1 MNRYQQ
7 EDNIRLSQHQHTFGV
22 SNSKS
27 HNDQTQ
33 YQNVQHYKPSTIHN
47 QGYDQLNEEPF
58 SIRQILMRLDHLE
71 SQAKNQEALQQ
82 KVYSLDQEL
91 QQLKRQDNKYEK
103 LNQQIESVKSAFE
116 GKILIFDEKIV
127 ALSSRVDTKL
137 NAFLNKIQE
146 EFPKATDISRN
157 QIENLHNSKEDK
169 LKQNDYFDEI
179 NNLYKLVRK
188 NLQAQKELFEELNLI
203 KKALINNN
211 ILNNVSSKT
220 TPKKNEI
227 MIQQN
232 QQTPQ
237 TQSIDHAQMSQYK
250 NPIQVSQHKDNNIH
264 FNQNYQ
270 QNMNKQERIPE
281 KSFAK
286 STDNYYN
293 KKAQNI
299 SPNQKN
305 SNNNRSVLIESD
317 IKYNNNRQQPEHN
330 QPIKIEDELMNSQEF
345 DIINFK
351 KSKKGSIDYS
361 IKYNDKSDKK
371 RDTLSLSQSLPKS
384 KLNLNGTYQSSY
396 FDNTQEIQK
405 IEKQSL
411 TEFEERKRKIDE
423 EINRRIQLE
432 NARREQVIIQD
443 KENTSKIQE
452 KQQKEQFKNT
462 PLGTEKSREKEILNR
477 LNLERRMKDEK
488 IQLYSGIQKQNNNN
502 QLQSNQYQNQPQ
514 QYFQSSLQ
522 NNNSN
527 PNYSQ
532 DFKEMRDS
540 KSPFRMK
547 TLQ

>member
-7 EDNIRLSQHQHTFGV
+7 EENIQLSQHQHTFGV

-27 HNDQTQ
+27 YNNDQTQ
-33 YQNVQHYKPSTIHN
+33 YQNMQHYKPSTVHS
-47 QGYDQLNEEPF
+47 QAYDQLNEEPF

-71 SQAKNQEALQQ
+71 SQTKNQEALQK
-82 KVYSLDQEL
+82 KVYSLDHEL
-91 QQLKRQDNKYEK
+91 EQLKRQDNKYEK
-103 LNQQIESVKSAFE
+103 INQQIEQVKQAFE

-146 EFPKATDISRN
+146 EFPKTTDLSRN
-157 QIENLHNSKEDK
+157 QMENLHNNKEDK

-203 KKALINNN
+203 KKALIHKN

-220 TPKKNEI
+220 TPKKHEI
-227 MIQQN
+227 MMQQN

-237 TQSIDHAQMSQYK
+237 TQSIYHGKMSQQK
-250 NPIQVSQHKDNNIH
+250 NPIQISQHKDNNLQY
-264 FNQNYQ
+264 NQNYP
-270 QNMNKQERIPE
+270 QNMTKQERIPE

-286 STDNYYN
+286 SSDNYYN

-299 SPNQKN
+299 SPIQKN
-305 SNNNRSVLIESD
+305 LANSRSALVESD
-317 IKYNNNRQQPEHN
+317 IKYNRQQPQHN
-330 QPIKIEDELMNSQEF
+330 QPIKIEDELMNSHEF

-351 KSKKGSIDYS
+351 QSKKGSIDYS

-371 RDTLSLSQSLPKS
+371 KDTLSLSQSLPKS

-405 IEKQSL
+405 IEKQSF

-423 EINRRIQLE
+423 EINRRIQIE

-488 IQLYSGIQKQNNNN
+488 IQLFSGIQKQSNNT
-502 QLQSNQYQNQPQ
+502 QQQQIQYQHQPQ
-514 QYFQSSLQ
+514 QYFQQSLQ

-532 DFKEMRDS
+532 DLKEVRDG

>member
-1 MNRYQQ
+1 MNRYPQ
-7 EDNIRLSQHQHTFGV
+7 EENVRLSQHQHTFGV
-22 SNSKS
+22 SNSKQYS
-27 HNDQTQ
+27 DQMQ
-33 YQNVQHYKPSTIHN
+33 YQNTQHFKPSTIHS
-47 QGYDQLNEEPF
+47 QAYEQLNEEPF

-71 SQAKNQEALQQ
+71 SQAKNQESLQQ
-82 KVYSLDQEL
+82 KVYSMDQEL

-103 LNQQIESVKSAFE
+103 INQQIEQVKSAFE

-137 NAFLNKIQE
+137 NAFLNKIHE
-146 EFPKATDISRN
+146 EFPKSNEFSRN
-157 QIENLHNSKEDK
+157 QMENLHNNKDDK

-227 MIQQN
+227 KIQQN
-232 QQTPQ
+232 QLTPQ
-237 TQSIDHAQMSQYK
+237 TQSIDYPQMTQYK
-250 NPIQVSQHKDNNIH
+250 NPVQISQNQDNH
-264 FNQNYQ
+264 LQFKQNYQ
-270 QNMNKQERIPE
+270 QNITKQERIPE

-286 STDNYYN
+286 SSDNYYN

-299 SPNQKN
+299 SPIQKN
-305 SNNNRSVLIESD
+305 SVNNRSALVESD
-317 IKYNNNRQQPEHN
+317 IKYNRQQPEHN
-330 QPIKIEDELMNSQEF
+330 QPIKIEEELMNSQEF

-351 KSKKGSIDYS
+351 QSKKGSVDYS

-371 RDTLSLSQSLPKS
+371 RDKLSLSQSLPKS
-384 KLNLNGTYQSSY
+384 KLNLNGIYQSTY

-411 TEFEERKRKIDE
+411 TEFEERKKKIDE
-423 EINRRIQLE
+423 EINRRIQME

-488 IQLYSGIQKQNNNN
+488 IQLYSGIQKQGNNN
-502 QLQSNQYQNQPQ
+502 QLQQIQYQHQPQ

-527 PNYSQ
+527 PNYGQ
-532 DFKEMRDS
+532 DLKEMRDS